1 MMFDSDR
8 KTILL
13 TLLVVSLVLFT
24 PAIAKWVIDDRTY
37 SSEDTYYNLRLVQQ
51 FGKNTE
57 EHKDILQDRE
67 YDFNLFHYV
76 FFRLNIKTDM
86 MAKILPPLLG
96 IFSLI
101 LVYVL
106 LKSLNLGH
114 NDIFFALIILATTP
128 VFLYNFT
135 TFSPEILAMP
145 IFLGGLILF
154 TRGNYLSALLFG
166 LTPFFNIFYAVIAVI
181 LLVGDY
187 IIRNKR
193 RLILAANLAAI
204 LSASLIGVLLFRIN
218 YLSSFVPLM
227 SGLNGVLI
235 EFGAI
240 KGYAFVTIGL
250 AMLGLFSWW
259 KKEPSRTAVLIS
271 VILMVFVSVF
281 FEEARL
287 PIAVIF
293 AVFAAFSV
301 SYLTNREWEIFVL
314 KGVTLLLIL
323 CILFFSAV
331 LALNFQVKNISEK
344 ETVAISY
351 LASAGESDII
361 LSTENNGFII
371 EYLSGR
377 EAYLDSK
384 SYKFQDYEE
393 RKGLADR
400 IYYSRNLN
408 ELEGILKQEK
418 ITHILIT
425 NEMRSG
431 QVWSGRYE
439 GLLFFLETSE
449 KFIKIFYDEN
459 IQIYRYMGDGG
470 K

>member
-8 KTILL
+8 KIILL

-24 PAIAKWVIDDRTY
+24 PVIAKWVINDSTY

-51 FGKNTE
+51 FEKNNE
-57 EHKDILQDRE
+57 AHEDILQDRE
-67 YDFNLFHYV
+67 YDFNLFHYI
-76 FFRLNIKTDM
+76 FFKLNFETDM
-86 MAKILPPLLG
+86 MAKLLPQLLG
-96 IFSLI
+96 ILSLI
-101 LVYVL
+101 LVYIL

-135 TFSPEILAMP
+135 TFSPEILVMP

-154 TRGNYLSALLFG
+154 TRGNYLSALFLG
-166 LTPFFNIFYAVIAVI
+166 LTPFFNIFYAFMGII
-181 LLVGDY
+181 LVSGNY
-187 IIRNKR
+187 IIRDKKKY
-193 RLILAANLAAI
+193 LLATNLAVII
-204 LSASLIGVLLFRIN
+204 LSSLLGMLFFKIN
-218 YLSSFVPLM
+218 YLNTFIPLM

-259 KKEPSRTAVLIS
+259 KKESSKTVVLIS
-271 VILMVFVSVF
+271 VLVLAFASMF

-287 PIAVIF
+287 PIAIVF

-301 SYLTNREWEIFVL
+301 SYLTNREWEIFAL

-331 LALNFQVKNISEK
+331 LALNFQVKNITEK

-361 LSTENNGFII
+361 LSVESNGFII

-377 EAYLDSK
+377 EAYVDSK

-393 RKGLADR
+393 RTGLADR

-439 GLLFFLETSE
+439 GLLFFLETSG

-459 IQIYRYMGDGG
+459 IQIYRYMGDSL